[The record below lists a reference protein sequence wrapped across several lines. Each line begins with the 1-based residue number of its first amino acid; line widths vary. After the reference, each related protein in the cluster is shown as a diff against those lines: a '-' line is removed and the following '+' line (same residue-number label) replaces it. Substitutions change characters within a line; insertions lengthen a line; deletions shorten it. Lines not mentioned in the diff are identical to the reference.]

1 MLRPFFLTTI
11 YRLTSAETDLAL
23 RLLAGQSL
31 SAAAGPLGIT
41 YETARSR
48 LKSIF
53 RKTGTHRQGELVAL
67 LARAAAR
74 MPTGATRSS
83 RRGRKGSKKI

>member
-31 SAAAGPLGIT
+31 TAAAEPLGIT

-53 RKTGTHRQGELVAL
+53 RKTGTHRQGELAL
-67 LARAAAR
+67 PHSPWCRELD
-74 MPTGATRSS
+74 
-83 RRGRKGSKKI
+83 GRKRIRTNRCG